1 MWYVGENSVTVIY
14 IYEPFGQVSEGAVTE
29 TRVNINVLAVFK
41 PIYSYQFAPVN
52 NGGPKAEDVEV
63 SGNISRSRYK
73 RT

>member
-29 TRVNINVLAVFK
+29 AK
-41 PIYSYQFAPVN
+41 GEYQRLGGVQGYLPHQLAPVN

-63 SGNISRSRYK
+63 SGNISQSRYK